1 MAKSAKSRKTS
12 PIWNYFEVGED
23 TKFANC
29 NICKEP
35 VSRGGKTTKTFN
47 TTNLVGHL
55 KRHSEQHCEYEK
67 AVAAAGD
74 TEKDKGKKKP
84 TPRQLTLQEANE
96 RVRIW
101 DINDPRA
108 QRIHRRVTE
117 MICLDA
123 QPFSIVED
131 SGFSQLVHELEP
143 RYSLPSRKYITENIL
158 PKIYGEVK
166 AAVLQELTDV
176 SFFSFT
182 TDAWSSDDG
191 GASLLSLTTHWI
203 TDAFVR
209 QSAVLHV
216 LPLEESHTGEYLAR
230 KYLEMLSEWK
240 INHDQVHL
248 VLRDNAANMAK
259 AMRDASLPSLGCF
272 AHTLQLIVHDG
283 VLSQRAVQD
292 TLAICRKIVGHFKH
306 SSTAYGRLHAIQNSL
321 GLPQCR
327 LQQDVSTRWN
337 SSLYMLQTV
346 ASQKVALAAY
356 ATQYSI
362 CQLTTNQLDLVDKII
377 AALSP
382 IEEVTKAVSADSVS
396 VSCIIPFVRMLF
408 KTMGKHHN
416 DRGVR
421 TMKCEM
427 LKSLKTRYA
436 AVEENEYLA
445 IATTL
450 DPRFKDKFFCGP
462 SERAAARLLLESK
475 ISPEAA
481 ESSTPKEPSPKRP
494 CTDLWESFTEILEA
508 AGTGPTDFI
517 AGVELDKY
525 LSEPLLPFHT
535 GNCYTWWEE
544 NKGRFPGLAKVAQR
558 YLSAPPTSVPSER
571 LFSGAG
577 NVYYD
582 KRNRLAPERAE
593 TLLFVKNN
601 FKYIH

>member
-1 MAKSAKSRKTS
+1 
-12 PIWNYFEVGED
+12 
-23 TKFANC
+23 
-29 NICKEP
+29 
-35 VSRGGKTTKTFN
+35 
-47 TTNLVGHL
+47 
-55 KRHSEQHCEYEK
+55 
-67 AVAAAGD
+67 
-74 TEKDKGKKKP
+74 
-84 TPRQLTLQEANE
+84 
-96 RVRIW
+96 
-101 DINDPRA
+101 
-108 QRIHRRVTE
+108 
-117 MICLDA
+117 MICLDT
-123 QPFSIVED
+123 QPFSIVENP
-131 SGFSQLVHELEP
+131 GFSQLVHDLEP
-143 RYSLPSRKYITENIL
+143 RYSLPSRKYITENVL
-158 PKIYGEVK
+158 PQIYGGVK

-182 TDAWSSDDG
+182 TDAWSSADG
-191 GASLLSLTTHWI
+191 GASLLSLTAHWI

-240 INHDQVHL
+240 IKHDQVHL

-259 AMRDASLPSLGCF
+259 AASLPSLGCF
-272 AHTLQLIVHDG
+272 AHTLQLIVHGG

-306 SSTAYGRLHAIQNSL
+306 SSTAYSRLHAIQNSL

-396 VSCIIPFVRMLF
+396 VSCIIPFIRMF
-408 KTMGKHHN
+408 CKTMEKHHN

-421 TMKCEM
+421 TMKTEM
-427 LKSLKTRYA
+427 LNSLKTRYA

-462 SERAAARLLLESK
+462 SERAAARLLLEGK

-481 ESSTPKEPSPKRP
+481 ESSTTKEPSPKRP
-494 CTDLWESFTEILEA
+494 RTTTDLWESFTEILEE

-517 AGVELDKY
+517 AEAELDNY
-525 LSEPLLPFHT
+525 LSEPLLAFHT
-535 GNCYTWWEE
+535 GNCYTWWAE
-544 NKGRFPGLAKVAQR
+544 NKGRFQV
-558 YLSAPPTSVPSER
+558 
-571 LFSGAG
+571 
-577 NVYYD
+577 
-582 KRNRLAPERAE
+582 
-593 TLLFVKNN
+593 
-601 FKYIH
+601 